1 MFEVSYE
8 VQDGPEYYS
17 EQTDETFY
25 ETRTITRE
33 LDVSEC
39 CRAIADYLT
48 DSRIR
53 DIASNKVFIVFNKD
67 LVTNVKQSRD
77 AREDQC
83 YYTLM
88 ELCDCIDAEKL
99 FEYFSDVIH
108 EYWENDTIKNY

>member
-1 MFEVSYE
+1 MFEVNYE
-8 VQDGPEYYS
+8 VEEGPGYYS

-39 CRAIADYLT
+39 CEAIAHYLT

-53 DIASNKVFIVFNKD
+53 DIASNKLFKVFNKD
-67 LVTNVKQSRD
+67 LVEGAKQSRD

-88 ELCDCIDAEKL
+88 ELCDVIDPKEL

-108 EYWENDTIKNY
+108 DYWENDTTKNY